1 MPFCFEVKISKV
13 ILALQQWV
21 INFQNM
27 QRYIFQMVLK
37 KDAVVFL
44 NLFKMNI
51 FVNAQSDFVTQY
63 SVKWLLYIEILNNLI
78 CVTLTNGMYTRERQI
93 STWRTQSLLLCK
105 ATSCFAGRSP
115 LKILTQNP
123 VNSFCV
129 SPANQCSCAL
139 LDNSLLKESL
149 YTLTEKTR

>member
-1 MPFCFEVKISKV
+1 MSDQFSEYAKVYFSNGFKKRCSCVSKS
-13 ILALQQWV
+13 
-21 INFQNM
+21 
-27 QRYIFQMVLK
+27 K
-37 KDAVVFL
+37 K
-44 NLFKMNI
+44 KMNI

-63 SVKWLLYIEILNNLI
+63 SVKWLLYMEILNNLI

-129 SPANQCSCAL
+129 SPANQCSCVL

-149 YTLTEKTR
+149 YTLTEKTRWNAVIIRTC